1 MFSGTYTPKLDE
13 KGRLFLPAKFR
24 DEMKEGLVITRGQER
39 ALDIRT
45 RADFAVFTEKFQN
58 ASQTDARLRAY
69 GRMLFALAS
78 EQVPDKQGRVM
89 ITPEL
94 RQYAGLDRDAV
105 VIGIYDRIE
114 IWEPSSWTDLH
125 RRPGAGLRQPPGR
138 DLPGLLTGTTHQHNS
153 TSVIAGRGS
162 RPLLPGLL

>member
-1 MFSGTYTPKLDE
+1 MFSGTYTPKLDD

-24 DEMKEGLVITRGQER
+24 DDMTEGLVITRGQDR
-39 ALDIRT
+39 SIDVRT
-45 RADFAVFTEKFQN
+45 SAEFAVFTEKFKN

-78 EQVPDKQGRVM
+78 EQVPDKQGRIT

-94 RQYAGLDRDAV
+94 REYASLKRDCV

-114 IWEPSSWTDLH
+114 IWEPQAWQRYTADQEAAFSDVQEEIF
-125 RRPGAGLRQPPGR
+125 PGF
-138 DLPGLLTGTTHQHNS
+138 
-153 TSVIAGRGS
+153 
-162 RPLLPGLL
+162 

>member
-24 DEMKEGLVITRGQER
+24 DEMKEGLVITRGQDR

-45 RADFAVFTEKFQN
+45 RESFAQFTEKFSRT
-58 ASQTDARLRAY
+58 SQTDAQTRAY

-78 EQVPDKQGRVM
+78 EQVPDKQGRVSL
-89 ITPEL
+89 TPEL

-105 VIGIYDRIE
+105 VIGIFDRIE
-114 IWEPSSWTDLH
+114 IWEPGAWARYTSEQEQAFANLQEEIF
-125 RRPGAGLRQPPGR
+125 PGF
-138 DLPGLLTGTTHQHNS
+138 
-153 TSVIAGRGS
+153 
-162 RPLLPGLL
+162 

>member
-1 MFSGTYTPKLDE
+1 MFSGTYTPKLDD

-24 DEMKEGLVITRGQER
+24 EAMTEGLVITRGQDR
-39 ALDIRT
+39 SIDVRT
-45 RADFAVFTEKFQN
+45 KAEFAVFTEKFKN

-78 EQVPDKQGRVM
+78 EQVPDKQGRIS

-94 RQYAGLDRDAV
+94 RQYASLQRECV

-114 IWEPSSWTDLH
+114 IWEPSSWQRYTADQEAAFSDVQEEIF
-125 RRPGAGLRQPPGR
+125 PGF
-138 DLPGLLTGTTHQHNS
+138 
-153 TSVIAGRGS
+153 
-162 RPLLPGLL
+162 

>member
-24 DEMKEGLVITRGQER
+24 EEMKEGLVITRGQDR
-39 ALDIRT
+39 SLDLRT
-45 RADFAVFTEKFQN
+45 RADFDGFTEKFKT

-78 EQVPDKQGRVM
+78 EQVPDKQGRVT

-105 VIGIYDRIE
+105 VIGVYDRIE
-114 IWEPSSWTDLH
+114 VWEPRAWTAYTADQEQAFANLQEEIF
-125 RRPGAGLRQPPGR
+125 PGF
-138 DLPGLLTGTTHQHNS
+138 
-153 TSVIAGRGS
+153 
-162 RPLLPGLL
+162 

>member
-1 MFSGTYTPKLDE
+1 
-13 KGRLFLPAKFR
+13 
-24 DEMKEGLVITRGQER
+24 VITRGQER

-45 RADFAVFTEKFQN
+45 VADFHVFSEKFRH
-58 ASQTDARLRAY
+58 ASQTDAKMRAY

-105 VIGIYDRIE
+105 VIGVYDRIE
-114 IWEPSSWTDLH
+114 IWEPRSWSAYTTDQEQAFANLQEEIF
-125 RRPGAGLRQPPGR
+125 PGF
-138 DLPGLLTGTTHQHNS
+138 
-153 TSVIAGRGS
+153 
-162 RPLLPGLL
+162 